1 MGSARSTF
9 RTTIPVTA
17 HYEANRV
24 STRERVSDNRA
35 RNSEAVETEA
45 SMANYIRLLAL
56 SVVLSVAVAA
66 QSQLYVDP
74 LKKQSS

>member
-35 RNSEAVETEA
+35 RNSKAVETEA

-56 SVVLSVAVAA
+56 SVVLSVAVTA
-66 QSQLYVDP
+66 QSHLYVYP